1 LLARGLVHLEWL
13 GGGTWRDLRTALRN
27 GEWHVL
33 HFIGH
38 GMLDSQSGEGA
49 LVLAD
54 DNGAAQPLPASHLG
68 RLLADHKSLRLAVLN
83 ACQSGAGSAHSLY
96 TSAAATLIRRGLPAV
111 LATQFVIQE
120 QASLELAR
128 TFYTAL
134 AEGAPVEGAVTE
146 ARIAISLA
154 HSNTLDWAAPVLYLR
169 APDGVL
175 FDMERTTSGAAQ
187 PAPAARML
195 VPYVRELKGQRLQAA
210 LDALTGAFDRKSLRA
225 MVDVGLNESLD
236 NIVAD
241 GPLEAQ
247 VYELLEWA
255 RRRGQ
260 VTELLQ
266 AAVDANP
273 TSPELRKL
281 IGLLQE

>member
-1 LLARGLVHLEWL
+1 
-13 GGGTWRDLRTALRN
+13 
-27 GEWHVL
+27 
-33 HFIGH
+33 
-38 GMLDSQSGEGA
+38 
-49 LVLAD
+49 
-54 DNGAAQPLPASHLG
+54 
-68 RLLADHKSLRLAVLN
+68 
-83 ACQSGAGSAHSLY
+83 
-96 TSAAATLIRRGLPAV
+96 
-111 LATQFVIQE
+111 
-120 QASLELAR
+120 
-128 TFYTAL
+128 
-134 AEGAPVEGAVTE
+134 
-146 ARIAISLA
+146 
-154 HSNTLDWAAPVLYLR
+154 
-169 APDGVL
+169 
-175 FDMERTTSGAAQ
+175 
-187 PAPAARML
+187 

-225 MVDVGLNESLD
+225 VVDVGLNESLD